1 MTNIKIVISLL
12 ILKYIALVFLL
23 LPKTVMSDSWIKY
36 LKNDL
41 YGTQEIT
48 QDDNIIIVSPYR
60 AIDGGNVPIVITTK
74 SKDIVKLTLIIDE
87 NPTPCCATFKFKDM

>member
-48 QDDNIIIVSPYR
+48 QDDNIIIVSPYL
-60 AIDGGNVPIVITTK
+60 
-74 SKDIVKLTLIIDE
+74 SLIHI
-87 NPTPCCATFKFKDM
+87 

>member
-48 QDDNIIIVSPYR
+48 QDDNLS
-60 AIDGGNVPIVITTK
+60 
-74 SKDIVKLTLIIDE
+74 LIHI
-87 NPTPCCATFKFKDM
+87 